1 MANNLTGLVRV
12 YHQHQRSSRLSNQNK
27 EKMKIQIKNE
37 RKRTFFS
44 NDQLKAKKFFNE
56 KKMKLAIDASFF
68 PLCSSSSMMMI
79 S

>member
-37 RKRTFFS
+37 RKRTFF
-44 NDQLKAKKFFNE
+44 Q
-56 KKMKLAIDASFF
+56 
-68 PLCSSSSMMMI
+68 MI
-79 S
+79 N